1 MHGRRDEHPEAKLLE
16 GHETMFGRSR
26 LLLSRRALGA
36 SAASAGALFSL
47 YDPPSALC
55 NAAPA
60 AGYAAPKIVKGAT
73 MRFDEWKTT
82 LRQQFGAEKDH
93 DAELREFVGI
103 RKDAHFLWQT
113 LRNDRCVKNVAIW
126 KCTLPPRL
134 IFFKLDSHDRYSTL
148 SRARNMQFPT
158 SPPQLA
164 RAWRALPP
172 WLKWATR

>member
-126 KCTLPPRL
+126 KCTLPRGLPSLNLTHTIDIRL
-134 IFFKLDSHDRYSTL
+134 SL
-148 SRARNMQFPT
+148 SRAICSFRRVRSN
-158 SPPQLA
+158 
-164 RAWRALPP
+164 WRGHGAHCRLG
-172 WLKWATR
+172 

>member
-1 MHGRRDEHPEAKLLE
+1 
-16 GHETMFGRSR
+16 MFGRSR
-26 LLLSRRALGA
+26 LLLSTRRALGA

-73 MRFDEWKTT
+73 VRFDEWKTT

-148 SRARNMQFPT
+148 SLSRNGSFRRFR
-158 SPPQLA
+158 SN
-164 RAWRALPP
+164 WRGHGAHCRLG
-172 WLKWATR
+172 